1 NKGETKIPVY
11 DKSLQSG
18 YGDRV
23 ARDLWP
29 VAKAPV
35 DVVLLEGWCFGFRA
49 LDRAE
54 FAQYLKG
61 VRGDSPVLK
70 YSRQYTDQNLSDI
83 NEGFRVL
90 GAQLYDLIDTWVWM
104 RVGDIDVVYRWRKE
118 QEDEMGAQGK
128 PTLDDQKLED
138 FVARFMP
145 AYELAMAKLDRYG
158 FVASGKVQ
166 NHTLRLHLDADRN
179 VVAHDHQIIAKNS
192 SAKQRRKKKSRKDKL
207 AEEEART
214 NRLAELIASPQNAAQ
229 DVKVEYVEA
238 KEPALENPEFSEYSS
253 VFSLFTQNA
262 ERSFGAHHESPNT
275 EDAETKPEPT
285 AMDTDSEKTDSD
297 AEMSDVEKTKVSR
310 KQRKQQQM
318 TVAELKQKAPRPEVV
333 EWTDVS
339 AKDPL
344 LLVTLKATRN
354 TVPVPSHW
362 SQKKKYLQY
371 KRGQEKPQ
379 FELPDFIKATG
390 IMEMRETATEDVK
403 AKTAARER
411 MRPKMNKLTL
421 DYQRLHDAF
430 FKFQTK
436 PANMTGHGDLYYEG
450 KENETTLGD
459 QFTPGVVSQ
468 QLRDALGVPPL
479 APMPW
484 LLNMQ
489 RHGMPPSYPNIKVPG
504 LNAPIPKGA
513 QWGFHP
519 GGWGRPPVDEYGRP
533 LYGNVFAEAVDGDNA
548 STQIVPTP
556 GSRKHWGDLEVLESS
571 DEEDEED
578 EEEESDS
585 EEDAAEEQEEARIA
599 EESEPTDE
607 QQRSGIAT
615 IPSG

>member
-1 NKGETKIPVY
+1 M
-11 DKSLQSG
+11 
-18 YGDRV
+18 
-23 ARDLWP
+23 
-29 VAKAPV
+29 
-35 DVVLLEGWCFGFRA
+35 A
-49 LDRAE
+49 LDE
-54 FAQYLKG
+54 
-61 VRGDSPVLK
+61 
-70 YSRQYTDQNLSDI
+70 T
-83 NEGFRVL
+83 
-90 GAQLYDLIDTWVWM
+90 
-104 RVGDIDVVYRWRKE
+104 
-118 QEDEMGAQGK
+118 
-128 PTLDDQKLED
+128 
-138 FVARFMP
+138 
-145 AYELAMAKLDRYG
+145 
-158 FVASGKVQ
+158 
-166 NHTLRLHLDADRN
+166 
-179 VVAHDHQIIAKNS
+179 QITAKNS
-192 SAKQRRKKKSRKDKL
+192 SGKQRRKKKSRKDKL

-214 NRLAELIASPQNAAQ
+214 SRLAELIDNPQSAA
-229 DVKVEYVEA
+229 DNVKVEYVEA
-238 KEPALENPEFSEYSS
+238 KEPALENPEYSEYSS
-253 VFSLFTQNA
+253 VFSLFSQNA
-262 ERSFGAHHESPNT
+262 ERSFGARHESPDVDD
-275 EDAETKPEPT
+275 EKPKPEPT
-285 AMDTDSEKTDSD
+285 AMDMDSDKTDSD
-297 AEMSDVEKTKVSR
+297 AEMSDAEQTKASR
-310 KQRKQQQM
+310 KLRKQQQIS
-318 TVAELKQKAPRPEVV
+318 VAELKQKAPRPEVV

-436 PANMTGHGDLYYEG
+436 PANITGHGDLYYEG

-459 QFTPGVVSQ
+459 EFTPGAVSQ

-489 RHGMPPSYPNIKVPG
+489 RHGMPPSYQNMKLPG

-533 LYGNVFAEAVDGDNA
+533 LYGDVFAEAADGENTDA
-548 STQIVPTP
+548 QIVPKP
-556 GSRKHWGDLEVLESS
+556 GPRKHWGDLEILESS
-571 DEEDEED
+571 DEEEEED
-578 EEEESDS
+578 EDESDA
-585 EEDAAEEQEEARIA
+585 EEDVAEEQEEAA
-599 EESEPTDE
+599 HAADEGEPTEE
-607 QQRSGIAT
+607 QHRSGIAT
-615 IPSG
+615 IPSGLETPSVLQLRKQTHTEENRQLYSVLPEQATAKLEGIMGSQFTYDMTNALNPSKGAKGEVNIAIDAEELDGMDQDALKEKYDEATGKTKKRKRATAASNTAEKKKTKDFKF

>member
-1 NKGETKIPVY
+1 M
-11 DKSLQSG
+11 
-18 YGDRV
+18 
-23 ARDLWP
+23 
-29 VAKAPV
+29 
-35 DVVLLEGWCFGFRA
+35 A
-49 LDRAE
+49 LDE
-54 FAQYLKG
+54 TQ
-61 VRGDSPVLK
+61 V
-70 YSRQYTDQNLSDI
+70 
-83 NEGFRVL
+83 
-90 GAQLYDLIDTWVWM
+90 
-104 RVGDIDVVYRWRKE
+104 
-118 QEDEMGAQGK
+118 
-128 PTLDDQKLED
+128 
-138 FVARFMP
+138 
-145 AYELAMAKLDRYG
+145 
-158 FVASGKVQ
+158 
-166 NHTLRLHLDADRN
+166 
-179 VVAHDHQIIAKNS
+179 IAKNS

-615 IPSG
+615 IPSGLETPSVLQLRKQVRVEENRQLYSVLPEQATAKLEGIMGSQFTYDMTNALNPSKSTKGGVDVAIDPEELEGMDQDALKEKYDEATGKAKKRKRGTAASNTAEKKTTKEFKF